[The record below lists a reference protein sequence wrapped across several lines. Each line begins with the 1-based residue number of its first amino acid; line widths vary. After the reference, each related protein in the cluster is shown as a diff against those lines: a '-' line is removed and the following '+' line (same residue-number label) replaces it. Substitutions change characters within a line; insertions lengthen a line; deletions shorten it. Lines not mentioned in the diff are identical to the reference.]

1 MRISV
6 FRELSER
13 NSRSQSPSEVKSYGS
28 GDENGEPATKITQT
42 KQLYFHAKQ
51 RLQFLNRCYRK
62 VSAGRYN
69 RVGGIS
75 YVRSE
80 RFI

>member
-13 NSRSQSPSEVKSYGS
+13 NSRSQSPSEVKSYSS
-28 GDENGEPATKITQT
+28 GNKNGEPATKITQT

-69 RVGGIS
+69 HVGGIS

-80 RFI
+80 LFI